1 MSLYLKPV
9 ILEKKGEK
17 EGERR
22 GGAKKATLYVYKYAY
37 SEKKDPKKP
46 YEYWGI
52 PENYDTLIEVYTAI
66 CRSDVPIFPAICP
79 NCASPKLTVVL
90 GTATKL
96 ECLDC
101 GKRFKIVEEVEKNA
115 QKG

>member
-1 MSLYLKPV
+1 MPPLYLRPV
-9 ILEKKGEK
+9 VLEKKEGEK
-17 EGERR
+17 K

-37 SEKKDPKKP
+37 GEKKNPKKP

-66 CRSDVPIFPAICP
+66 YRSDVPIFPPLCP
-79 NCASPKLTVVL
+79 SCASPKLTVVL

-96 ECLDC
+96 ECLNC
-101 GKRFKIVEEVEKNA
+101 GKRFKIVEEERR
-115 QKG
+115 